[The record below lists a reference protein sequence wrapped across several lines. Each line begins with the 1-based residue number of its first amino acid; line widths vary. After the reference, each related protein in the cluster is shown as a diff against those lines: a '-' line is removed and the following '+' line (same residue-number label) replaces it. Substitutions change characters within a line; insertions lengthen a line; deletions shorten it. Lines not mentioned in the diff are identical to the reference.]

1 VKWIGAY
8 SIRENIVSP
17 QSTHIHQNIATQTD
31 KKFRPEDE
39 KVYEEEKQHL
49 QGSEEEKREEVPEA
63 GLSSTAPEDVAE
75 GRNPK

>member
-1 VKWIGAY
+1 MEG
-8 SIRENIVSP
+8 IVSP
-17 QSTHIHQNIATQTD
+17 QSTHFHQNIATQTD

-39 KVYEEEKQHL
+39 GVYQEEKQDL
-49 QGSEEEKREEVPEA
+49 QSSETKKREEPPET